1 MMNRRHFL
9 GSVTAAAIPA
19 AATVAK
25 ATPAERARFHA
36 KALAEAMA
44 EIHPERSWRHAIDH
58 KNEFV
63 LVVGDKRP

>member
-9 GSVTAAAIPA
+9 GSMTAAAMPA
-19 AATVAK
+19 TAVVAV
-25 ATPAERARFHA
+25 ASPEERARFHA

-63 LVVGDKRP
+63 LVVGDKK